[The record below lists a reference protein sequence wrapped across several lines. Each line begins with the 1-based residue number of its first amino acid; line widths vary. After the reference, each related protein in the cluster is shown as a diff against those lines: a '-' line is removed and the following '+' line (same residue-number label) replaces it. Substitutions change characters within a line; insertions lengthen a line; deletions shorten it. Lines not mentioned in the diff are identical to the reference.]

1 MSIYYISN
9 SRSAK
14 FIMSG
19 LDPGTKTI
27 PELREIIKSNP
38 DFCRDEKSI
47 TRKELHGYLASGI
60 TLYALNG
67 EDVVGILNFDINT
80 NSIYIYGICVPP
92 PSSGIGTVLIDT
104 VKTIAVNN
112 SIREINLTCYD
123 SGVAD
128 FYSIRNGFR
137 IISES
142 KAGYDS
148 DYEDEEP
155 KTKYE
160 MRYVLDMTGGRIRK
174 TRRIKTR
181 RIKTRN
187 KKNRNNKK

>member
-1 MSIYYISN
+1 LEDYTNTESIS
-9 SRSAK
+9 
-14 FIMSG
+14 
-19 LDPGTKTI
+19 
-27 PELREIIKSNP
+27 ELREIIKGNP

-47 TRKELHGYLASGI
+47 TRKELHGYLGSGI

-67 EDVVGILNFDINT
+67 EDVAGILNFEIKSESR
-80 NSIYIYGICVPP
+80 SIYIYGICVPP
-92 PSSGIGTVLIDT
+92 PSSGIGTALIDA
-104 VKTIAVNN
+104 VKTFAVNN

-123 SGVAD
+123 SGVSD

-148 DYEDEEP
+148 DDEDDEP

-160 MRYVLDMTGGRIRK
+160 MRYVLDMAGGRIKSRRMK
-174 TRRIKTR
+174 SRRIKSRRIKTR
-181 RIKTRN
+181 RMKSRN
-187 KKNRNNKK
+187 KKNTNNKK